1 MNWLV
6 FSIFSAAALVFE
18 VGLRPL
24 WHIGP
29 ASPSLLLILAVF
41 VALAAPPVTVYWAML
56 VIGLLMD
63 ASSSAPPALVGPAA
77 LGCLAGGYLALQ
89 LRPIFYRESPLPLA
103 VCVGIV
109 GVFVLLVV
117 TALLTVR
124 AISFLGGM
132 PGWDP
137 ADYLLNHF
145 LSLLY
150 SAVVA
155 LPLGWLLK
163 RTRSLWRFHGQS
175 GPRAY

>member
-6 FSIFSAAALVFE
+6 FSIFSAAALLFE
-18 VGLRPL
+18 TGLRPL

-41 VALAAPPVTVYWAML
+41 VALAAPPVAVYWAML

-63 ASSSAPPALVGPAA
+63 ASGAAPPALIGPSA

-117 TALLTVR
+117 AALLTVR
-124 AISFLGGM
+124 AISFLGGT
-132 PGWDP
+132 PDWDP

-145 LSLLY
+145 LSVLY
-150 SAVVA
+150 SAAVA
-155 LPLGWLLK
+155 LPLGWLL
-163 RTRSLWRFHGQS
+163 RRSRPLWRFHGQS
-175 GPRAY
+175 GPRPY